1 MPVAVKEQVAMEAR
15 KSSNPLITELFDR
28 FLPAEARAN
37 VLQPTARREDV
48 LALGGDAKRG
58 AALLNDSARTSC
70 LQCHQY
76 GNAGRAFGP
85 SFAQIKKTREEIL
98 DGILQPSREVAP
110 EYVLYTVETGEDE
123 VISGMIVKRGSDEM
137 VVRDATGTDHVLA
150 TTQVKA
156 SRPQQL
162 SAMPEGLLAGLSA
175 QDVADL
181 IAAIMAESMR

>member
-1 MPVAVKEQVAMEAR
+1 
-15 KSSNPLITELFDR
+15 
-28 FLPAEARAN
+28 
-37 VLQPTARREDV
+37 
-48 LALGGDAKRG
+48 
-58 AALLNDSARTSC
+58 
-70 LQCHQY
+70 
-76 GNAGRAFGP
+76 
-85 SFAQIKKTREEIL
+85 
-98 DGILQPSREVAP
+98 
-110 EYVLYTVETGEDE
+110 
-123 VISGMIVKRGSDEM
+123 MIVKRGSDEM